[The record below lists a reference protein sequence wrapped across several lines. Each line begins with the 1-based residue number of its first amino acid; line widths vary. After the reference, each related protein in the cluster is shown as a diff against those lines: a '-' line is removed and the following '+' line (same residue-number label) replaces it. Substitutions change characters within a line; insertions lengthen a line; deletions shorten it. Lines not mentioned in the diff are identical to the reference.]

1 MSEPDSKLDQ
11 DRFSALRRAEAS
23 FRSQPSDSA
32 QTRLI
37 ASAVDLL
44 VLGFDTPNLRIIAG
58 EDSAD
63 TGEVS
68 YYLNATLGDL
78 GLRPLDDRAVVLMV
92 LDEIAADLIDG
103 RLEPRTA
110 ARLLWDTWH
119 PKSWDIDFGPE
130 AQALANTATGIDD
143 LWPEPYA
150 PTFDDL
156 RDAAKAYLDR
166 DRTIEPATNVD

>member
-23 FRSQPSDSA
+23 FRSRPSDPA
-32 QTRLI
+32 QSRLI

-44 VLGFDTPNLRIIAG
+44 VLGFDTPNLRILAG

-78 GLRPLDDRAVVLMV
+78 GLRPLDDRAGVLMV

-103 RLEPRTA
+103 RLEPADGGSPTVGHMA
-110 ARLLWDTWH
+110 SEILGHRLRVRSEDAGQHSHWD
-119 PKSWDIDFGPE
+119 
-130 AQALANTATGIDD
+130 
-143 LWPEPYA
+143 
-150 PTFDDL
+150 
-156 RDAAKAYLDR
+156 
-166 DRTIEPATNVD
+166 